1 MLFWTTNTEESRTRL
16 NRAADYDTM
25 DHTVNNI
32 DLTVNDV
39 DEKKT
44 LSKKELKAVRQ
55 WHILLERVFI
65 EQRKYKKTEA
75 YHNGMKL
82 LGGVRWKD
90 LRLKLRNPKFDLKKF
105 VASLTTQEKMNMF
118 NMMELEGGA

>member
-1 MLFWTTNTEESRTRL
+1 
-16 NRAADYDTM
+16 
-25 DHTVNNI
+25 
-32 DLTVNDV
+32 
-39 DEKKT
+39 
-44 LSKKELKAVRQ
+44 
-55 WHILLERVFI
+55 
-65 EQRKYKKTEA
+65 
-75 YHNGMKL
+75 MKL